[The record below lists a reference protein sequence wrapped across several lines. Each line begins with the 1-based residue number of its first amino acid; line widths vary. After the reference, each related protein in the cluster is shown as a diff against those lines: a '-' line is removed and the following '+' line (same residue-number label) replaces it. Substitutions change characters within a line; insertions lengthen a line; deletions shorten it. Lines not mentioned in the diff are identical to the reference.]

1 VLVALSGQLMLQTT
15 AASYA
20 QCQRLTLLLTDAAGG
35 SKPAKLE
42 TGAMIEVPLFIKVR
56 RYPR

>member
-1 VLVALSGQLMLQTT
+1 MLTLRTT
-15 AASYA
+15 ADPPA
-20 QCQRLTLLLTDAAGG
+20 QHKRLTLLPTGAAGG

-56 RYPR
+56 TMCNGP